1 MIDGSNR
8 WSAIVSWL
16 LNFRIC
22 MFVKSAVTYSIETCI
37 VFFFF
42 FFFLS
47 ETLKTEII
55 IKPFLFKLFTPSN
68 KGGFLIFK
76 ELTQTFY

>member
-16 LNFRIC
+16 LNFRIR

-37 VFFFF
+37 VFFLS
-42 FFFLS
+42 FLS

-55 IKPFLFKLFTPSN
+55 IKPFLLKLFTPSN